1 MHALNVL
8 AAEGIKN
15 RDLWYPTIL
24 GVLVVIASVA
34 LFMGTVYIILA
45 TNVGSRLGF
54 LISVAGLSGFM
65 VLLSLLWLTN
75 PSPVNTLKGRIPQ
88 WKAVESL
95 ESGDV
100 ARSKIGAVQRVDKE
114 GHTADASAITNLKAA
129 VDTNLIINKNE
140 LTGEILSG
148 AEGKYAIYTD
158 ATGYIV
164 QKNQLTGG
172 GEIFSQFDVSTGG
185 GFPWVHA
192 SLHKPLYGVITLCKT
207 DPSLSATEVPFGE
220 KPPAPKCA
228 DANRQVLVLERDLGS
243 LRVPPF
249 VTFLASVILFGLS
262 LLALHWRER
271 DLQEQAA
278 KVAGEAEAITK
289 AAADRDTETV

>member
-1 MHALNVL
+1 MHALNVI

-24 GVLVVIASVA
+24 GVLVVIAAVA

-95 ESGDV
+95 DNGDV
-100 ARSKIGAVQRVDKE
+100 ARSKIAAVQRVNKE
-114 GHTADASAITNLKAA
+114 GHPADASAITNLKAA
-129 VDTNLIINKNE
+129 VDTNLIITKDE

-172 GEIFSQFDVSTGG
+172 GEIFSQFDASTGG
-185 GFPWVHA
+185 GFPWVHV
-192 SLHKPLYGVITLCKT
+192 SLHKPLYGVITLCET

-220 KPPAPKCA
+220 KPPVPKCA

>member
-8 AAEGIKN
+8 AIESIKN

-24 GVLVVIASVA
+24 GVLVVIAAVA
-34 LFMGTVYIILA
+34 LFMGTPYILLA
-45 TNVGSRLGF
+45 TNLGSRLGF
-54 LISVAGLSGFM
+54 MVTAAALSGFM
-65 VLLSLLWLTN
+65 MLLSLLWLTN

-95 ESGDV
+95 ESGDL
-100 ARSKIGAVQRVDKE
+100 ARSKILAVRVVDKE
-114 GHTADASAITNLKAA
+114 GHPADAAAITNLKAS

-148 AEGKYAIYTD
+148 AGGKYAVYQD

-164 QKNQLTGG
+164 TKNQLTGG
-172 GEIFSQFDVSTGG
+172 GEIFSKVKVSTGD
-185 GFPWVHA
+185 GFPWVHV

-207 DPSLSATEVPFGE
+207 DPALSATEVPFGQ
-220 KPPAPKCA
+220 KPPTPACA
-228 DANRQVLVLERDLGS
+228 DSTRQVLVLERDLGS

-249 VTFLASVILFGLS
+249 VAFLASSILFILCLLS
-262 LLALHWRER
+262 MHWRER

-289 AAADRDTETV
+289 AAADRDAETV

>member
-24 GVLVVIASVA
+24 GVLVVVASVA
-34 LFMGTVYIILA
+34 LFMGTIYILLS
-45 TNVGSRLGF
+45 TNLGSRLGF
-54 LISVAGLSGFM
+54 LVTAAGLSGFM

-88 WKAVESL
+88 WKAVESI

-100 ARSKIGAVQRVDKE
+100 ARSKIPAVQRVNQD
-114 GHTADASAITNLKAA
+114 GHKADAAAITNLKAS
-129 VDTNLIINKNE
+129 VDTNLILTKNE
-140 LTGEILSG
+140 LTGEIESG
-148 AEGKYAIYTD
+148 AGGKYAIYQD

-164 QKNQLTGG
+164 TDNQLTGG
-172 GEIFSQFDVSTGG
+172 GEIFSQFDVSTNTD
-185 GFPWVHA
+185 FPWLHV

-207 DPSLSATEVPFGE
+207 DPSRSATEVPFGE
-220 KPPAPKCA
+220 KPPTPACA
-228 DANRQVLVLERDLGS
+228 DTARQVLVLERDLGS

-249 VTFLASVILFGLS
+249 VAFLASSILFILCLLS
-262 LLALHWRER
+262 MHWRER

-289 AAADRDTETV
+289 AAADRDAETV